1 MCVCDT
7 DSKSLPLQK
16 EVSFNNN
23 NGNMFPFQ
31 CYKMT
36 SQACSYHVQC
46 SIVAFI
52 YALVDMHLP
61 LNCEEDQNLIE
72 RSTCYVK
79 H

>member
-7 DSKSLPLQK
+7 DSKSILLQK

-23 NGNMFPFQ
+23 NGDMFPFQ

-36 SQACSYHVQC
+36 SLACNYHVQC

-52 YALVDMHLP
+52 YSNLP

-72 RSTCYVK
+72 QSTCYAK